1 MNESIWI
8 LNEYDKELSAE
19 LASECE
25 ISKPIGNVLV
35 GRGFKDVASIE
46 QFIEKPTTL
55 LRNPKNMP
63 DIQQAVERL
72 KKAIETKEKIFI
84 WGDYDVDG
92 ITATAVVVTCMNIFG
107 ANIFYKVP
115 SRFNDGYDIKKHSV
129 DECIE
134 QGCSLLMTVD
144 CGILAFETA
153 EYAKQKGIELLI
165 TDHHTPS
172 DDGRIPDCLAVV
184 NPSRHDSQY
193 GFKGLC
199 GAGIAFKLMLAL
211 GKSLGANLNKI
222 VLDTIEYVALGTVAD
237 VAPMVDENR
246 ILVHKGCQA
255 LSSSKK
261 IGIQELLKV
270 AGVSEV
276 DTTSIGFQLGP
287 RINAIG
293 RLADPQIA
301 VDLLLETNPQRA
313 KFLANQLDAVNKR
326 RQSKQEHMVQEAFA
340 MVEEEKLDEFPVI
353 VCWAK
358 SWHPGLIGLVAGKLA
373 EKYHK
378 PAIVFAINE
387 KGVGKGSCR
396 STKTINILEILKH
409 QKTLPLF
416 AKKGD
421 GAPIVGGHAF
431 AAGMEVPLDN
441 LKQFRQ
447 TTSDVLT
454 ELNPNIQIGKKTFF
468 VDSRIVAGEINE
480 QTYNNLLDLA
490 PFGSG
495 NPEPVF
501 LLKNILVEEQ
511 KLLSN
516 NKHIKFALHHK
527 KFQYNK
533 MSAILWH
540 KAADYPDDYAG
551 KYIDIL
557 FTFGK
562 ENKSYGTKF
571 YLSIMDM
578 KLSEQNN
585 V

>member
-1 MNESIWI
+1 MSESLWI
-8 LNEYDKELSAE
+8 FNEYDKEISGE
-19 LASECE
+19 ISSECE
-25 ISKPIGNVLV
+25 ISKPIANVLV
-35 GRGFKDVASIE
+35 GRGFNDLASIT

-55 LRNPKNMP
+55 LRNFKNLP
-63 DIQQAVERL
+63 DVKPAVERL
-72 KKAIETKEKIFI
+72 KRAIEDKEKIFI

-92 ITATAVVVTCMNIFG
+92 ITATAVVVTCMNLFG
-107 ANIFYKVP
+107 ANIHYKVP
-115 SRFNDGYDIKKHSV
+115 SRFSDGYDIKKHSV

-134 QGCSLLMTVD
+134 NGCSLLMTVD

-153 EYAKQKGIELLI
+153 EYAKTKNLDLLI

-172 DDGRIPDCLAVV
+172 SDGRVPDCLAVV
-184 NPSRHDSQY
+184 NPSRLDSEY
-193 GFKGLC
+193 GFSGLC

-211 GKSLGANLNKI
+211 GKALNANLNKI

-237 VAPMVDENR
+237 VAPMIDENR
-246 ILVHKGCQA
+246 VLVHKGCQT
-255 LSSSKK
+255 LSNSKK

-313 KFLANQLDAVNKR
+313 KFLANQLDSVNKR

-340 MVEEEKLDEFPVI
+340 MAEEENLDEFPII

-358 SWHPGLIGLVAGKLA
+358 SWHAGLIGLVAGKLA

-378 PAIVFAINE
+378 PAIVFAVNE
-387 KGVGKGSCR
+387 EGNAKGSCR

-409 QKTLPLF
+409 PDVLPLF
-416 AKKGD
+416 SKKGD
-421 GAPIVGGHAF
+421 GSPIVGGHAF

-447 TTSDVLT
+447 ATSDVLT
-454 ELNPNIQIGKKTFF
+454 KLNPNIQIGKKTFF
-468 VDSRIVAGEINE
+468 IDSRIVAGEINE
-480 QTYNNLLDLA
+480 HTYNDLLGLA
-490 PFGSG
+490 PFGAG

-501 LLKNILVEEQ
+501 MLKGILVQEQ
-511 KLLSN
+511 KLLSSD
-516 NKHIKFALHHK
+516 KHIKFSLFHK

-533 MSAILWH
+533 LSALLWH
-540 KAADYPDDYAG
+540 RAADYPDDYVN
-551 KYIDIL
+551 KTVDII

-571 YLSIMDM
+571 YLSIIDM
-578 KLSEQNN
+578 KLSE
-585 V
+585 